1 MNRAER
7 RRQAKE
13 LSKSKMPLPLNV
25 ALPVEGAAD
34 INGQEA
40 VVLKTY
46 LELKEKEIRENVTTA
61 LMKEAQEK
69 LTRAED
75 YIAIINILIILYAS
89 KMAWGYTEENKKLM
103 ENYKAAR
110 VYVDRVG
117 AAAAYAQIKKEMDI
131 EIEFEDLDN
140 YNIYKEKRIFAKWK
154 GTEHWSN
161 AMFEKRS
168 DEVLVTVEYPDGTR
182 VTEATYTIDGKW
194 KMIAKVLGGTVIAW
208 KPFPEPYKEN

>member
-1 MNRAER
+1 M
-7 RRQAKE
+7 
-13 LSKSKMPLPLNV
+13 
-25 ALPVEGAAD
+25 LPVEGAAD

-140 YNIYKEKRIFAKWK
+140 YNIYKELGFDR
-154 GTEHWSN
+154 
-161 AMFEKRS
+161 
-168 DEVLVTVEYPDGTR
+168 
-182 VTEATYTIDGKW
+182 EA
-194 KMIAKVLGGTVIAW
+194 V
-208 KPFPEPYKEN
+208 

>member
-25 ALPVEGAAD
+25 ALSVEGAAD
-34 INGQEA
+34 ITGQEA

-46 LELKEKEIRENVTTA
+46 LELKEKEIRENVTAA

-103 ENYKAAR
+103 DNYKAAR
-110 VYVDRVG
+110 GYADRVG
-117 AAAAYAQIKKEMDI
+117 AAAAYAQIKKR
-131 EIEFEDLDN
+131 N
-140 YNIYKEKRIFAKWK
+140 GY
-154 GTEHWSN
+154 
-161 AMFEKRS
+161 
-168 DEVLVTVEYPDGTR
+168 
-182 VTEATYTIDGKW
+182 
-194 KMIAKVLGGTVIAW
+194 
-208 KPFPEPYKEN
+208 

>member
-34 INGQEA
+34 ITGQEA
-40 VVLKTY
+40 VALKTY
-46 LELKEKEIRENVTTA
+46 LELKEKEIRENVTAA

-110 VYVDRVG
+110 VYV
-117 AAAAYAQIKKEMDI
+117 
-131 EIEFEDLDN
+131 
-140 YNIYKEKRIFAKWK
+140 
-154 GTEHWSN
+154 N
-161 AMFEKRS
+161 AWMPLPK
-168 DEVLVTVEYPDGTR
+168 
-182 VTEATYTIDGKW
+182 
-194 KMIAKVLGGTVIAW
+194 
-208 KPFPEPYKEN
+208 PYKED

>member
-34 INGQEA
+34 ITGQEA

-46 LELKEKEIRENVTTA
+46 LELKEKEIRENVTAA

-110 VYVDRVG
+110 VYVDRVE

-140 YNIYKEKRIFAKWK
+140 YNIYKELGFDR
-154 GTEHWSN
+154 
-161 AMFEKRS
+161 
-168 DEVLVTVEYPDGTR
+168 
-182 VTEATYTIDGKW
+182 EA
-194 KMIAKVLGGTVIAW
+194 V
-208 KPFPEPYKEN
+208 

>member
-25 ALPVEGAAD
+25 ALSVEGAAD
-34 INGQEA
+34 ITGQEA
-40 VVLKTY
+40 AY
-46 LELKEKEIRENVTTA
+46 LELKEKEIRENVTAA

-140 YNIYKEKRIFAKWK
+140 YNIYKELEFDR
-154 GTEHWSN
+154 
-161 AMFEKRS
+161 
-168 DEVLVTVEYPDGTR
+168 EVV
-182 VTEATYTIDGKW
+182 
-194 KMIAKVLGGTVIAW
+194 
-208 KPFPEPYKEN
+208 

>member
-34 INGQEA
+34 ITGQEA
-40 VVLKTY
+40 VALKTY
-46 LELKEKEIRENVTTA
+46 LELKEKEIRENVTAA
-61 LMKEAQEK
+61 LMKEA

-140 YNIYKEKRIFAKWK
+140 YNIYKELGFDR
-154 GTEHWSN
+154 
-161 AMFEKRS
+161 
-168 DEVLVTVEYPDGTR
+168 
-182 VTEATYTIDGKW
+182 EA
-194 KMIAKVLGGTVIAW
+194 V
-208 KPFPEPYKEN
+208 

>member
-1 MNRAER
+1 M
-7 RRQAKE
+7 
-13 LSKSKMPLPLNV
+13 
-25 ALPVEGAAD
+25 
-34 INGQEA
+34 
-40 VVLKTY
+40 
-46 LELKEKEIRENVTTA
+46 ELKEKEIRENVTAA

-140 YNIYKEKRIFAKWK
+140 YNIYKELGFDR
-154 GTEHWSN
+154 
-161 AMFEKRS
+161 
-168 DEVLVTVEYPDGTR
+168 
-182 VTEATYTIDGKW
+182 EA
-194 KMIAKVLGGTVIAW
+194 V
-208 KPFPEPYKEN
+208 

>member
-34 INGQEA
+34 ITGQEA

-46 LELKEKEIRENVTTA
+46 LELKEKEIRENVTAA

-117 AAAAYAQIKKEMDI
+117 AAAAYAQKKKEMDI

-140 YNIYKEKRIFAKWK
+140 YNIYKELGFDR
-154 GTEHWSN
+154 
-161 AMFEKRS
+161 
-168 DEVLVTVEYPDGTR
+168 
-182 VTEATYTIDGKW
+182 EA
-194 KMIAKVLGGTVIAW
+194 V
-208 KPFPEPYKEN
+208 

>member
-46 LELKEKEIRENVTTA
+46 LELKEKEIRENVTAA

-103 ENYKAAR
+103 ENYKAAM

-140 YNIYKEKRIFAKWK
+140 YNIYKELGFDR
-154 GTEHWSN
+154 
-161 AMFEKRS
+161 
-168 DEVLVTVEYPDGTR
+168 
-182 VTEATYTIDGKW
+182 EA
-194 KMIAKVLGGTVIAW
+194 V
-208 KPFPEPYKEN
+208 

>member
-34 INGQEA
+34 ITGQEA
-40 VVLKTY
+40 VALKTY
-46 LELKEKEIRENVTTA
+46 LELKEKEIRENVTAA

-140 YNIYKEKRIFAKWK
+140 YNIYKELGFDRLSSFY
-154 GTEHWSN
+154 
-161 AMFEKRS
+161 FEKN
-168 DEVLVTVEYPDGTR
+168 V
-182 VTEATYTIDGKW
+182 
-194 KMIAKVLGGTVIAW
+194 
-208 KPFPEPYKEN
+208 

>member
-103 ENYKAAR
+103 ENYKAAQGLCGSR
-110 VYVDRVG
+110 GSCSSLCAD
-117 AAAAYAQIKKEMDI
+117 KKR
-131 EIEFEDLDN
+131 N
-140 YNIYKEKRIFAKWK
+140 GY
-154 GTEHWSN
+154 
-161 AMFEKRS
+161 
-168 DEVLVTVEYPDGTR
+168 
-182 VTEATYTIDGKW
+182 
-194 KMIAKVLGGTVIAW
+194 
-208 KPFPEPYKEN
+208 